1 MNFTDDDNGINND
14 MSRWM
19 DKRVYQLEMKSG
31 AAPRSAT
38 VSWPSFSV
46 TGFFPI
52 SKFSYK
58 LIRFLLHSPEVKS
71 DNEIPRKV
79 LPQIIPA
86 FYKVSHIKV

>member
-38 VSWPSFSV
+38 VPWHSFSV
-46 TGFFPI
+46 TSFFYRFQNFPI
-52 SKFSYK
+52 D
-58 LIRFLLHSPEVKS
+58 LT
-71 DNEIPRKV
+71 D
-79 LPQIIPA
+79 
-86 FYKVSHIKV
+86 FYFIAAL